1 MTSYEPNVTERLQHA
16 LAQWQSLYFLYE
28 TLMELES
35 KTKPVDPD
43 YLKWSKNAHRL
54 PEVILDNSVEILD
67 PRHWFPLE
75 SMAGPLSKNP
85 EDAGSDVLS
94 SLRRYMSFPS
104 ELFMWNRMSR
114 RVFHLPPGLQ
124 ALLASASFPEIPWS
138 DVLWPHDSFI
148 ITVEKPLVMIGDNG
162 ERDEYDTILV
172 TKLPHELDGGH
183 VSVRLLDKPS
193 RDGVKVGYT
202 TDDVMR
208 IKTALK
214 KGDYRRA
221 VHTARRKSAQLDKI
235 YNRMN
240 GSTSCAL
247 EIRLRGSSMIALEA
261 EEIFDLEFSGLHTP
275 GTFIGEAVPEWDT
288 LPRIEQARYEVMSVA
303 CRIAIGWALYLESL
317 AAKPGSL
324 EWSPPQKQKKQNRMG
339 GATAVITQPDEICH
353 IAGRGRIDPA
363 EYGVSKDSCNNQGF
377 IRPHWR
383 RAHWRRPRG
392 SPPNAPK
399 TIKIPALLVR
409 ADLVPL
415 YGIIGGTKTIVMEE
429 G

>member
-1 MTSYEPNVTERLQHA
+1 MTSNEPNVTERLQHA

-35 KTKPVDPD
+35 KTKPLDPD
-43 YLKWSKNAHRL
+43 YLRWSKNAHRL
-54 PEVILDNSVEILD
+54 PEVILDNSVEMLD

-75 SMAGPLSKNP
+75 SMVGPLSTTP

-148 ITVEKPLVMIGDNG
+148 ITVEKPLVMIGDYG

-183 VSVRLLDKPS
+183 ISVRLLDRPS

-202 TDDVMR
+202 TDDVKR
-208 IKTALK
+208 IKSALK
-214 KGDYRRA
+214 KDDYRKA
-221 VHTARRKSAQLDKI
+221 VHTARRKSAQLSKI

-247 EIRLRGSSMIALEA
+247 EIRLRGDAMIALEA
-261 EEIFDLEFSGLHTP
+261 KQLMELEFSGIHTP
-275 GTFIGEAVPEWDT
+275 GTFIGDAKPEWDT
-288 LPRIEQARYEVMSVA
+288 IPRIEQARYEVMSVA
-303 CRIAIGWALYLESL
+303 CRIAIGWTLYLESL
-317 AAKPGSL
+317 STKPGAL
-324 EWSPPQKQKKQNRMG
+324 EHSPPQKQKKQNRVG
-339 GATAVITQPDEICH
+339 GAIAVITEPEEICR
-353 IAGRGRIDPA
+353 IVGRGRFDPS
-363 EYGVSKDSCNNQGF
+363 EYGVTKEACNGQGF

-399 TIKIPALLVR
+399 TVKIPALLIR

>member
-1 MTSYEPNVTERLQHA
+1 MTSNEPNVTERLQHA

-28 TLMELES
+28 TLMALES
-35 KTKPVDPD
+35 KTKPLDPD
-43 YLKWSKNAHRL
+43 YLRWSKNAHRL
-54 PEVILDNSVEILD
+54 PEVILDNSVEMLD

-75 SMAGPLSKNP
+75 SMVGPLSTTS

-148 ITVEKPLVMIGDNG
+148 ITVEKPLVMIGDYG

-183 VSVRLLDKPS
+183 ISVRLLDKPS

-202 TDDVMR
+202 SDEVKK
-208 IKTALK
+208 IKSSLMK
-214 KGDYRRA
+214 EDYRKA
-221 VHTARRKSAQLDKI
+221 IHVAKRKSSQLDKI

-261 EEIFDLEFSGLHTP
+261 EEIFHLEFSGIHTP
-275 GTFIGEAVPEWDT
+275 GTFIGEAVPEWNT

-317 AAKPGSL
+317 STKPGSL
-324 EWSPPQKQKKQNRMG
+324 ERSPPQKQKKQNRVG
-339 GATAVITQPDEICH
+339 GAIAVITEPEEICR
-353 IAGRGRIDPA
+353 IVGRGRFDPS
-363 EYGVSKDSCNNQGF
+363 EYGVTKEACNGQGF

-392 SPPNAPK
+392 SPSNAPK
-399 TIKIPALLVR
+399 TVKIPALLIR